1 MGKVININGK
11 DIVMSGRARDP
22 ENVDFLVKFID
33 MLIKERKAKDDKN
46 NNNL

>member
-11 DIVMSGRARDP
+11 DIVMSGRASDP

-46 NNNL
+46 NINL

>member
-11 DIVMSGRARDP
+11 DIAMSGRARDP
-22 ENVDFLVKFID
+22 ENVDFLVKFIN

-46 NNNL
+46 NINL